1 MIRRRPLLA
10 ATVAAASMLALVAG
24 PSGADQTAIT
34 VTIAGG
40 TLTIDAPLTVTGSGA
55 INSIVTV
62 DVPSVAIADDRGSL
76 LGWTATASATDLT
89 TGGGDEVGETILATT
104 LVWGT
109 DSITPT
115 DGQAAIGLPAGG
127 SLGVSS
133 VIAVGAPLLS
143 PGDFTVDGAIT
154 VPVPV
159 NARAGD
165 YTGTLTTTI
174 S

>member
-1 MIRRRPLLA
+1 MIRRRPLIA
-10 ATVAAASMLALVAG
+10 ATVAAASMLAFVAG
-24 PSGADQTAIT
+24 PSGADETTIT

-40 TLTIDAPLTVTGSGA
+40 NLTIDAPDTVTGSGA
-55 INSIVTV
+55 VNSVVTV
-62 DVPSVAIADDRGSL
+62 DVPSVAIADERGSL

-89 TGGGDEVGETILATT
+89 TGGGDETGETILAAS
-104 LVWGT
+104 LLWGT
-109 DSITPT
+109 DSITPH
-115 DGQAAIGLPAGG
+115 DEQAAISLPAGG

-143 PGDFTVDGAIT
+143 PGAFTVDGAIT

-159 NARAGD
+159 TARAGE

>member
-10 ATVAAASMLALVAG
+10 ATVAAASMLAFVAG
-24 PSGADQTAIT
+24 PSGADETTIT

-40 TLTIDAPLTVTGSGA
+40 NLTIDAPATVTGSGG
-55 INSIVTV
+55 INSTVVV
-62 DVPSVAIADDRGSL
+62 DVPTVAIDDGRGSL

-104 LVWGT
+104 LLWGT
-109 DSITPT
+109 DSITPAE
-115 DGQAAIGLPAGG
+115 GQTAISLPAGG

-133 VIAVGAPLLS
+133 VIAVGAPLVS
-143 PGDFTVDGAIT
+143 PGEFTVDGAIT
-154 VPVPV
+154 VPVPL
-159 NARAGD
+159 NARAGE

-174 S
+174 A